1 MADAHHITELEA
13 VDIALSS
20 VIAGAYDGLADS
32 GPEAYRRF
40 LKRPT
45 KEKFF
50 RGNYADPADLL
61 RKVASAMK
69 GRGADMGKPVKGEPD
84 LPLIAYNRA
93 PGLMGAD
100 DRSIIRKILWNDEQ
114 TKAYDLTIINLSLT
128 YKVTFLAW
136 DAPTLDKISVAW
148 FAYIARKTRANRR
161 FVVPVRIGADIL
173 QIPAN
178 INDPRS
184 IMTSDVSINFHD
196 GGRIFGA
203 ETDVQVNTAV
213 VTGVDVTP
221 MTELQIMGIAR
232 DYVTGGYTAR
242 HKND

>member
-13 VDIALSS
+13 VDIALSA

-40 LKRPT
+40 LKRPV

-50 RGNYADPADLL
+50 RGNYSDPADLL

-69 GRGADMGKPVKGEPD
+69 GRGADSGKPGKGEPD
-84 LPLIAYNRA
+84 LPLIAYNRV

-100 DRSIIRKILWNDEQ
+100 DRSIIRKVLWNDDY
-114 TKAYDLTIINLSLT
+114 TKAYDLTIINLSLS

-136 DAPTLDKISVAW
+136 DTPTLDKISVGW
-148 FAYIARKTRANRR
+148 FAHISRKARVNRR
-161 FVVPVRIGADIL
+161 FIVPVRIGDDIL
-173 QIPAN
+173 QVPAN

-196 GGRIFGA
+196 GGRIYGA
-203 ETDVQVNTAV
+203 ETDVTVNTSV
-213 VTGVDVTP
+213 VTGMNVTP
-221 MTELQIMGIAR
+221 MTEVEIVGIAR
-232 DYVTGGYTAR
+232 DYITNGYTAR
-242 HKND
+242 HKDD